1 MRCRWLARGGS
12 PDLILVFAG
21 WALGVAPF
29 AGLTGAVDVLL
40 VEDYTTL
47 DELPE
52 LAGYDRVSLLAYSF
66 GVASAAHW
74 LAEIGVKV
82 DRKVAVAG
90 TLYPA
95 DAEKGIAPETVC
107 ATAEGLTPATFAKFC
122 RRAGLDVPA
131 PEVDIDAARAELLA
145 IADRGDAPDPGFD
158 RVWIP
163 TRDRIIPTRAQQA
176 AWAGH
181 SDVREV
187 AGGHVPFRAGQT
199 WQEWLA

>member
-1 MRCRWLARGGS
+1 MQSRWLARGNS
-12 PDLILVFAG
+12 SDLILVFSG
-21 WALGVAPF
+21 WALGAAPF
-29 AGLTGAVDVLL
+29 VGLTGATDVLL

-47 DELPE
+47 EVLPE
-52 LAGYDRVSLLAYSF
+52 LEAYDRVSLLAFSF

-74 LAEIGVKV
+74 LAEAGSKV

-95 DAEKGIAPETVC
+95 DAAKGIAPDTVR

-122 RRAGLDVPA
+122 RRAGLDG
-131 PEVDIDAARAELLA
+131 PEPQIDIDAARAELLA
-145 IADRGDAPDPGFD
+145 IVDRGSAPNPGFD

-163 TRDRIIPTRAQQA
+163 TRDRIIPTRAQAA

-181 SDVREV
+181 PDAREV
-187 AGGHVPFRAGQT
+187 EGGHVPFRAGQG